1 MNGGWGKG
9 GGGGHPLPRKNY
21 PQKAQPYQGLGN
33 LEEEISNLFPKK
45 METVF
50 KKLK

>member
-1 MNGGWGKG
+1 MG
-9 GGGGHPLPRKNY
+9 GGGEGRGGGWTPPPRKNY
-21 PQKAQPYQGLGN
+21 SQKAQPYQGLGN

-45 METVF
+45 TETFF